1 MQLEPYLFFNGNCE
15 EAITYYAKVFG
26 GEITQLHRFE
36 TMPGEHPVPDDYKQK
51 IMHATLETP
60 AFKLM
65 ASDGRAGAAQKGGNI
80 SLSLGTSDRAEGE
93 RVFNALAE
101 GGTVDMP
108 LADQFWGARFGQLT
122 DRFGI
127 DWMINIALAPVS
139 AN

>member
-1 MQLEPYLFFNGNCE
+1 
-15 EAITYYAKVFG
+15 
-26 GEITQLHRFE
+26 
-36 TMPGEHPVPDDYKQK
+36 
-51 IMHATLETP
+51 
-60 AFKLM
+60 M